1 MVAACGAGC
10 HPARD
15 PEGTPDYRRACR
27 LSIGTQ
33 LTKLPHTQPR
43 RLVLFAFVQLLG
55 EVVFEA
61 HFADGVK
68 LALQVID
75 VFFFLTE
82 DLLE

>member
-1 MVAACGAGC
+1 
-10 HPARD
+10 
-15 PEGTPDYRRACR
+15 
-27 LSIGTQ
+27 
-33 LTKLPHTQPR
+33 
-43 RLVLFAFVQLLG
+43 VQLLG

-82 DLLE
+82 DPLE